1 MKYYKIKNQACE
13 INILRKIDGIT
24 RIDKIRNEE
33 IPSRAE
39 LNLLFQKSLY
49 YFMNFYIQFMRHNFC
64 VNRILQNISVKL
76 LSPSVRHQL
85 LRIELFI
92 FLFTEDPFSSIRY
105 L

>member
-39 LNLLFQKSLY
+39 FNLLFQKLFYEFLY
-49 YFMNFYIQFMRHNFC
+49 SVYATQFLC
-64 VNRILQNISVKL
+64 
-76 LSPSVRHQL
+76 
-85 LRIELFI
+85 
-92 FLFTEDPFSSIRY
+92 
-105 L
+105 